1 MHRCL
6 IAALSGALMLCGLSP
21 EPSNAAP
28 NTKAKAAAQARQ
40 AQQAQQR
47 MAAQRA
53 AAGRARQARN
63 RQKAAQDAAAKARA
77 ADQRRA
83 AHQAAA
89 RKAREAEGRERAARA
104 AADKKRNVAVARKA
118 KEERTQKER
127 AEEDKAR
134 ADQARVEQSREQ
146 IATVV
151 RDAFSKC
158 GRKFVVL
165 DRDRDGGI
173 VVDAADGDAEKRV
186 ADARAVSTNLGKD
199 YTVIIEE
206 VDRGGKK
213 QTNTR
218 FQGGRQIGATADVPP
233 SARSPR
239 FRVQPGKVGT

>member
-104 AADKKRNVAVARKA
+104 AADKKRNEAVARKA

-146 IATVV
+146 IV
-151 RDAFSKC
+151 SKC